1 MDQPEISKEI
11 ENYKMIVAHLNEHIK
26 EGNFDNL
33 DISQSNLLKK
43 EIKRLKPLLTK
54 EIKRLKP
61 LKIKGGNINLLKA
74 VNISK
79 DDELYKFSN
88 PKEAQKKAYKYIGKS
103 AILYKSSNPKKKY
116 MIFDPNINK
125 MVHFGSLN
133 PSYEDFLKHNNFNQ
147 RDAYL
152 KRTKNIKGNWRDNKY
167 SANNLSRII
176 LWDGI

>member
-1 MDQPEISKEI
+1 MDQPEIRKEI

-74 VNISK
+74 VDISK
-79 DDELYKFSN
+79 DDELYNFSN
-88 PKEAQKKAYKYIGKS
+88 PKEAQKKAFKYIDKS

-116 MIFDPNINK
+116 MILDPNINK
-125 MVHFGSLN
+125 MVHFGQMG
-133 PSYEDFLKHNNFNQ
+133 YEDFTKHNDFNR

-167 SANNLSRII
+167 SANNLSRYLI
-176 LWDGI
+176 WDGI